1 MKTNKDTWEDKLR
14 KELGEDSSRF
24 PLPENYFE
32 TFKGKVEAKVKSPV
46 SEPVEEGKSSPLGY
60 ETPPLNSS
68 GARGQDDGFVATTK
82 SPVPE
87 LAEGPEP
94 LTANPKPLLKWVYL
108 AALPIA
114 AALAF
119 FILNRETIP
128 VQEPINQE
136 LMSEAAEGFY
146 KSRVEEV
153 ENLDIDSQTIVALAS
168 NQSTETMQEEVLYD
182 EYEYEALEAES
193 EEVDP
198 LDDLD
203 LEDIEDYLVENININ
218 SEL

>member
-1 MKTNKDTWEDKLR
+1 
-14 KELGEDSSRF
+14 
-24 PLPENYFE
+24 
-32 TFKGKVEAKVKSPV
+32 
-46 SEPVEEGKSSPLGY
+46 
-60 ETPPLNSS
+60 
-68 GARGQDDGFVATTK
+68 
-82 SPVPE
+82 
-87 LAEGPEP
+87 
-94 LTANPKPLLKWVYL
+94 
-108 AALPIA
+108 
-114 AALAF
+114 
-119 FILNRETIP
+119 
-128 VQEPINQE
+128 
-136 LMSEAAEGFY
+136 MSEAAEGFY

-218 SEL
+218 SELCEHYLLPSLCCSERS